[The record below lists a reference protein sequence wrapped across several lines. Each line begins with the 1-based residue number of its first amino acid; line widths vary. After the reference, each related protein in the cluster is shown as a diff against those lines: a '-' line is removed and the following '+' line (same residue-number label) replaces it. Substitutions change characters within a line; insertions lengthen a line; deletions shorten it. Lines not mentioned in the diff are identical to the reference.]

1 MSLDTLA
8 KVDLF
13 CYADGAIRPE
23 TLARWVG
30 RGPEQREPMLAEVA
44 RMAKVEK
51 TEQIAEKRLWL
62 RSLLTGPDDLTEA
75 MADLARHYIAE
86 VVVHVEL
93 VIDLPTLQ
101 LPGMTVAQLIQA
113 LDAGCELAVTERDDV
128 FLSRMLLVEIPC
140 DYTGDQALALVEEL
154 VRDAPPN
161 LGGIVLADDPQGRP
175 LERFGPALERAA
187 AADLGRVAVVGD
199 RRDAARV
206 LQAVELGVQ
215 RIVGGTVALQKDD
228 LLTALRARRIP
239 IVALPT
245 AQVLSGVARNWQA
258 HPIRKMKEAGLFTV
272 VGSGW
277 PTWLGMTL
285 SEELE
290 QVSRHQH
297 WRLDDLRNLTTRAIE
312 AAFMSPVLRFQL
324 ARTVEVWRHR
334 PLVQAQAK
342 TGGDPWSM

>member
-13 CYADGAIRPE
+13 CYADGAVRPE
-23 TLARWVG
+23 TLVRWIG
-30 RGPEQREPMLAEVA
+30 RQTGKEPLNAEA
-44 RMAKVEK
+44 LRMAKVEK
-51 TEQIAEKRLWL
+51 IEEIADKRQWL
-62 RSLLTGPDDLTEA
+62 RSLMTGPDDLTEA

-93 VIDLPTLQ
+93 VVDLPTLQ
-101 LPGMTVAQLIQA
+101 LPGMTPSQVLSA

-140 DYTGDQALALVEEL
+140 DYTGEQAVALVDEL
-154 VRDAPPN
+154 IRDRPPSFA
-161 LGGIVLADDPQGRP
+161 GVVLADDPQGRP
-175 LERFGPALERAA
+175 LERFAEALQHAA
-187 AADLGRVAVVGD
+187 AADLGRVALVGD
-199 RRDAARV
+199 RRDAGRV
-206 LQAVELGVQ
+206 QAALDLGVQ
-215 RIVGGTVALQKDD
+215 RIVGGTVVLQRDE
-228 LLTALRARRIP
+228 LLVPMRARRMP

-245 AQVLSGVARNWQA
+245 AQVLGGVVRGWQA

-312 AAFMSPVLRFQL
+312 AAFMPPTLRFQL

-342 TGGDPWSM
+342 SGGDPWSL

>member
-23 TLARWVG
+23 TLARWIG
-30 RGPEQREPMLAEVA
+30 RQSGHEPLNAEAA
-44 RMAKVEK
+44 RLAKVEK
-51 TEQIAEKRLWL
+51 IEQIAEKRQWL
-62 RSLLTGPDDLTEA
+62 RSLVTGEDDLTEA
-75 MADLARHYIAE
+75 MADLARHYIAS

-93 VIDLPTLQ
+93 VVDLPTLL
-101 LPGMTVAQLIQA
+101 LPGMTAAQLLRA
-113 LDAGCELAVTERDDV
+113 LDAGCEVAVTERDDV
-128 FLSRMLLVEIPC
+128 FLSRAMLVEIPC
-140 DYTGDQALALVEEL
+140 DYNEEQALSLVEEL
-154 VRDAPPN
+154 IREAPPN
-161 LGGIVLADDPQGRP
+161 FRGVVLADDPQGRP
-175 LERFGPALERAA
+175 LARFAPALQRAA
-187 AADLGRVAVVGD
+187 EADLGRVAIVGD

-206 LQAVELGVQ
+206 QQALELGVQ
-215 RIVGGTVALQKDD
+215 RIVGGTVAVQKDEV
-228 LLTALRARRIP
+228 LTALRARRVP
-239 IVALPT
+239 VVALPT
-245 AQVLSGVARNWQA
+245 AQVLGNVVRSWQA

-312 AAFMSPVLRFQL
+312 AAFMPPTLRFQL

-342 TGGDPWSM
+342 SGGDPWSL

>member
-23 TLARWVG
+23 TLVRWIARQTG
-30 RGPEQREPMLAEVA
+30 QELLNAEA
-44 RMAKVEK
+44 SRMAKVEK
-51 TEQIAEKRLWL
+51 IEQIAEKRQWL
-62 RSLLTGPDDLTEA
+62 RSLMTGPDDLTEA
-75 MADLARHYIAE
+75 MADLARHCIAE

-93 VIDLPTLQ
+93 VVDLPTLQ
-101 LPGMTVAQLIQA
+101 LPGMTVAQLITA

-140 DYTGDQALALVEEL
+140 DYTGEQALALVEEL

-161 LGGIVLADDPQGRP
+161 LGGVVLADDPQGRP
-175 LERFGPALERAA
+175 LDRFAAAMQRAM

-206 LQAVELGVQ
+206 QQALDIGVQ
-215 RIVGGTVALQKDD
+215 RIIGGTIAVQKDD
-228 LLTALRARRIP
+228 LLTTLRARRVP
-239 IVALPT
+239 IVSLPT
-245 AQVLSGVARNWQA
+245 AQVLGNVVRGWQS
-258 HPIRKMKEAGLFTV
+258 HPIRKMKEAGLFTA

-312 AAFMSPVLRFQL
+312 AAFMAPTLRFQL

-342 TGGDPWSM
+342 SGGDPWTM

>member
-23 TLARWVG
+23 TLVKWIARDTG
-30 RGPEQREPMLAEVA
+30 HEPLNAEVA
-44 RMAKVEK
+44 RQAKIDK
-51 TEQIAEKRLWL
+51 IEQIAEKRAWL
-62 RSLLTGPDDLTEA
+62 RTMLRGPEDLTDA

-93 VIDLPTLQ
+93 VVDLPTLL
-101 LPGMTVAQLIQA
+101 LPGMTVAELLAA
-113 LDAGCELAVTERDDV
+113 LDAGCEIAVTERDDV

-140 DYTGDQALALVEEL
+140 DYSGEQALALVEEL
-154 VRDAPPN
+154 IRDAPAN
-161 LGGIVLADDPQGRP
+161 LGGVVIADDPQGRP
-175 LERFGPALERAA
+175 LERFAAAMQRAA

-206 LQAVELGVQ
+206 KAAIDLGVQ
-215 RIVGGTVALQKDD
+215 RVVGGTVAAQKDD
-228 LLTALRARRIP
+228 LLVALRARRMP

-245 AQVLSGVARNWQA
+245 AQVLGGVVRSWQA

-312 AAFMSPVLRFQL
+312 AAFMPPTLRFQL
-324 ARTVEVWRHR
+324 ARTVEIWRHR

-342 TGGDPWSM
+342 SGGDPWSM